1 MSQSMEKALGL
12 LDIVAEGE
20 KTLAELSEASALPK
34 STAYRLAAGL
44 VKSGFLRTDGR
55 RYQLGYRLME
65 LGELAKDQ
73 VRLPALARPHMKAL
87 AASSL
92 ETVHLGELVGTDVVY
107 LEKVE
112 GARGLL
118 MRSRVGLASPACTTA
133 MGKAIIA
140 NLPPDAWAAYFLNR
154 GALTPH
160 TITDLDVFE
169 LELHTVRQRG
179 IAFDREENELGI
191 TCVAA
196 PVFDASGT
204 ATAAVS
210 LSGAVVYLPPER
222 LEELIG
228 AVVACA
234 RAISKE
240 LGGWQEPALEPAT
253 SAAGGDVVVT

>member
-1 MSQSMEKALGL
+1 MSQSMGKALGL

-20 KTLAELSEASALPK
+20 KTLAELGEASALPK
-34 STAYRLAAGL
+34 STAYRLAAVL
-44 VKSGFLRTDGR
+44 VKYGFLRTDGR

-73 VRLPALARPHMKAL
+73 VRLPALARPHMEAL

-92 ETVHLGELVGTDVVY
+92 ETVHLGELAGIDVVY

-140 NLPPDAWAAYFLNR
+140 HFSPDAWAAYFQNR

-160 TITDLDVFE
+160 TITRLDVFE
-169 LELHTVRQRG
+169 RELDTVLQRG
-179 IAFDREENELGI
+179 VAFDREENELGI
-191 TCVAA
+191 TCIAA

-222 LEELIG
+222 LEELVE
-228 AVVACA
+228 AVVGCA
-234 RAISKE
+234 RAVSKE
-240 LGGWQEPALEPAT
+240 LGGWREPSHESAT
-253 SAAGGDVVVT
+253 SAADGEVATA